1 MPSPL
6 LTPAVIEVKNVTITL
21 DERTAARVR
30 VYAAKNDMSVSRIVG
45 ELLRE
50 RMHEQH
56 DYDGAMRRYLA
67 KTPVKLKR
75 NGHRY
80 PAREVLH
87 DRSSLR

>member
-1 MPSPL
+1 L
-6 LTPAVIEVKNVTITL
+6 LIPAVIEVKNVTITL
-21 DERTAARVR
+21 DERTAAWVR

-56 DYDGAMRRYLA
+56 DYDSAMRRYLGKA
-67 KTPVKLKR
+67 PVKLKR
-75 NGHRY
+75 KGHHY
-80 PAREVLH
+80 PAREALH